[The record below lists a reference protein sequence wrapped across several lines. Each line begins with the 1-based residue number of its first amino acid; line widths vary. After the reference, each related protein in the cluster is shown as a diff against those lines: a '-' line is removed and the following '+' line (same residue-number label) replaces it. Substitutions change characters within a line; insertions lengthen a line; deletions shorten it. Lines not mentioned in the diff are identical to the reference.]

1 MKRRVCAA
9 IAAAFVSVAG
19 VAGTAWPSKATA
31 VPDPDA
37 TAFGAA
43 LVHESARN
51 VEHAERLQ
59 RFADY
64 LEERRRARMALPK
77 RTVSP
82 FAQLDSL
89 GLDGSLLERAVTEA
103 GIRLGALAS
112 FDLSAID
119 VGAIDAQDR
128 RCLTQAIY
136 YEARNQSLAGQI
148 AVADVVLNRVENRRY
163 PDTICGVVFQG
174 SKRRTGCQFS
184 FTCDGS
190 MKGRIERRAMVEA
203 QTVATAV
210 LGGFRLELTDGATNY
225 HANYVKP
232 YWAPTLAQTAQVGDH
247 LFYRR
252 GAAPTR
258 FAMLD

>member
-1 MKRRVCAA
+1 M
-9 IAAAFVSVAG
+9 AAALVSAAGMAG
-19 VAGTAWPSKATA
+19 VAWPTKATA
-31 VPDPDA
+31 VPTVDVEAAPYVHDA
-37 TAFGAA
+37 AHG
-43 LVHESARN
+43 
-51 VEHAERLQ
+51 ERLA

-64 LEERRRARMALPK
+64 LEERRRARLAAPAS
-77 RTVSP
+77 VSP
-82 FAQLDSL
+82 FAQLDRL
-89 GLDGSLLERAVTEA
+89 GLDGSALAEATEA
-103 GIRLGALAS
+103 AGLRLGALAR
-112 FDLSAID
+112 FDLSRID
-119 VGAIDAQDR
+119 VAAIDADAR

-136 YEARNQSLAGQI
+136 YEARNQSLAGQM

-163 PDTICGVVFQG
+163 PDDVCGVVFQG
-174 SKRRTGCQFS
+174 SKRTTGCQFS

-190 MKGRIERRAMVEA
+190 MKGRVERRAMVEA

-210 LGGFRLELTDGATNY
+210 LGGFRLALTDGATNY
-225 HANYVKP
+225 HANYVQP

>member
-1 MKRRVCAA
+1 MKSRVCAA
-9 IAAAFVSVAG
+9 IAAAAVSVAG
-19 VAGTAWPSKATA
+19 VAGGAWPSKATA

-43 LVHESARN
+43 LVQENARDA
-51 VEHAERLQ
+51 EHAERLQ

-64 LEERRRARMALPK
+64 LDQRRRSRLAPK
-77 RTVSP
+77 RSVSP
-82 FAQLDSL
+82 FEQLDRL
-89 GLDGSLLERAVTEA
+89 GLDGTKLRSAIEEA
-103 GIRLGALAS
+103 GLALGSLAT
-112 FDLSAID
+112 FDLSRID
-119 VGAIDAQDR
+119 TREIDRDAR

-136 YEARNQSLAGQI
+136 YEARNQSLTGQM

-163 PDTICGVVFQG
+163 PNDVCGVVFQG

-190 MKGRIERRAMVEA
+190 MKGRVERRAMIEA

>member
-1 MKRRVCAA
+1 MMVS
-9 IAAAFVSVAG
+9 AAAVAG
-19 VAGTAWPSKATA
+19 SAWPSKATA
-31 VPDPDA
+31 VPDPQA

-43 LVHESARN
+43 MLHNDVQDAA
-51 VEHAERLQ
+51 HAERLAQ
-59 RFADY
+59 FAAY
-64 LEERRRARMALPK
+64 LETRREARLALPD
-77 RTVSP
+77 RVVSP

-89 GLDGSLLERAVTEA
+89 GLDGARLADAVAQA
-103 GIRLGALAS
+103 GIALGTLAT
-112 FDLSAID
+112 FDLSRID
-119 VGAIDAQDR
+119 LSVIDQDER

-136 YEARNQSLAGQI
+136 YEARNQSLTGQM

-163 PDTICGVVFQG
+163 PSSICGVVYQG

-190 MKGRIERRAMVEA
+190 MKGRVERRAMVEA

-210 LGGFRLELTDGATNY
+210 LGGFRIALTDGATNY

-232 YWAPTLAQTAQVGDH
+232 YWAPTLAQTVQVGDH

-252 GAAPTR
+252 GAAPTQ

>member
-9 IAAAFVSVAG
+9 LAAVVVSIAG
-19 VAGTAWPSKATA
+19 VAGSAWPTQATA
-31 VPDPDA
+31 VPSASVADA
-37 TAFGAA
+37 GPAHAHDAA
-43 LVHESARN
+43 HSARL
-51 VEHAERLQ
+51 AQ
-59 RFADY
+59 FADY
-64 LEERRRARMALPK
+64 LEERRRARMTPAASA
-77 RTVSP
+77 SP
-82 FAQLDSL
+82 FAQLDRL
-89 GLDGSLLERAVTEA
+89 GLDGTSLRQAVEGA
-103 GIRLGALAS
+103 GLRLGALAR
-112 FDLSAID
+112 FDLSRID
-119 VGAIDAQDR
+119 VAAIDAGDR

-136 YEARNQSLAGQI
+136 YEARNQSLAGQM

-163 PDTICGVVFQG
+163 PDDICGVVFQG

-190 MKGRIERRAMVEA
+190 MKGRVERRAMVEA

-210 LGGFRLELTDGATNY
+210 LGGFRLALTDGATNY
-225 HANYVKP
+225 HANYVRP